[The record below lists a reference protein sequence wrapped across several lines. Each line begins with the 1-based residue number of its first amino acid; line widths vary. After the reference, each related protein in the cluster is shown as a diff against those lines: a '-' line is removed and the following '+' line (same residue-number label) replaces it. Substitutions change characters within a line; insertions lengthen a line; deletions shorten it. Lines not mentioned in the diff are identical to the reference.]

1 MVASD
6 TNWNR
11 TADTGVAMRLFR
23 RRRTEHADAVVTG
36 AGSGIGRAFA
46 VELGRRGGRV
56 VCSDIDAG
64 RAADTAALVDEA
76 GGKAIGARCDV
87 TAIDEVTAL
96 ATLAR
101 DWFGGAPTL
110 VINNAGIG
118 AGGPPV
124 GEFTLDDWQRT
135 LGVNLWGVINGC
147 HVFTPILRAAGR
159 GTVVNVASAAAFGA
173 APRMAAY
180 NVSKAGVLALS
191 ETMSAELAGTGV
203 GVTVLC
209 PTGVKT
215 GIMQADSP
223 MDETAERLGGLL
235 LRWTGRPPASI
246 AKTTLDA
253 VDRGDLYVVPQLE
266 AKVLW
271 QAKRWMP
278 ATYTRS
284 AGLLERVVR

>member
-1 MVASD
+1 
-6 TNWNR
+6 
-11 TADTGVAMRLFR
+11 MRLFR

>member
-1 MVASD
+1 
-6 TNWNR
+6 
-11 TADTGVAMRLFR
+11 MRLFPFGGP
-23 RRRTEHADAVVTG
+23 RRTTRADAVVTG

-56 VCSDIDAG
+56 LCSDLDTD
-64 RAADTAALVDEA
+64 RAAETAELVEEA
-76 GGKAIGARCDV
+76 GGKAIPARCDV
-87 TAIDEVTAL
+87 TAIEEVTAL
-96 ATLAR
+96 AEVAG
-101 DWFGGAPTL
+101 DWFGGPPAV

-124 GEFTLDDWQRT
+124 GEFSLADWQRT
-135 LGVNLWGVINGC
+135 LGVNLWGVIHGC
-147 HVFTPILRAAGR
+147 HVFAPLLRAAGR
-159 GTVVNVASAAAFGA
+159 GALVNVASAAAFGA

-191 ETMSAELAGTGV
+191 ETMAAELAGTGV
-203 GVTVLC
+203 SVTVLC

-223 MDETAERLGGLL
+223 IDETADRLGELL
-235 LRWTGRPPASI
+235 LRWTGRPPAAI
-246 AKTTLDA
+246 ARTTLDA

-278 ATYTRS
+278 TTYTRS

>member
-1 MVASD
+1 
-6 TNWNR
+6 
-11 TADTGVAMRLFR
+11 MRLFPFGG
-23 RRRTEHADAVVTG
+23 RRRTDGADAVVTG

-56 VCSDIDAG
+56 LCSDIEPERAEETVGLIEAAG
-64 RAADTAALVDEA
+64 S
-76 GGKAIGARCDV
+76 KAIGVRCDV
-87 TAIDEVTAL
+87 TAIDEVTELSTTAQ
-96 ATLAR
+96 

-118 AGGPPV
+118 AGGPVV
-124 GEFTLDDWQRT
+124 GEFTLADWQRT

-159 GTVVNVASAAAFGA
+159 GALVNVASAAAFGA

-215 GIMQADSP
+215 NIMRTDSP
-223 MDETAERLGGLL
+223 MDDTAERLGGLL
-235 LRWTGRPPASI
+235 LRWTGRAPSAI
-246 AKTTLDA
+246 ARTTLDA
-253 VDRGDLYVVPQLE
+253 VDRGDLYVVPQVE
-266 AKVLW
+266 AKLLW
-271 QAKRWMP
+271 QAKRLMP

>member
-1 MVASD
+1 
-6 TNWNR
+6 
-11 TADTGVAMRLFR
+11 MRLFR

-56 VCSDIDAG
+56 VCSDIDAD
-64 RAADTAALVDEA
+64 RAAETAVLLENA
-76 GGKAIGARCDV
+76 GGKAVGARCDV

-96 ATLAR
+96 ATLAQ
-101 DWFGGAPTL
+101 DWFGGAPSL
-110 VINNAGIG
+110 VANNAGIG

-124 GEFTLDDWQRT
+124 GEFTLDDWERT
-135 LGVNLWGVINGC
+135 LAVNLWGVINGC

-191 ETMSAELAGTGV
+191 ETMAAELAGTGV

-209 PTGVKT
+209 PTAVKT
-215 GIMQADSP
+215 GILRSDSP
-223 MDETAERLGGLL
+223 LDGTAERLGESL
-235 LRWTGRPPASI
+235 LRWTGRSPASI

-271 QAKRWMP
+271 QAKRLMP

>member
-1 MVASD
+1 
-6 TNWNR
+6 
-11 TADTGVAMRLFR
+11 MRLFPFGGH
-23 RRRTEHADAVVTG
+23 RRTTAADAVVTG

-46 VELGRRGGRV
+46 VELGRRGGRI
-56 VCSDIDAG
+56 VCSDIDPDRAG
-64 RAADTAALVDEA
+64 DTAELVEAA
-76 GGKAIGARCDV
+76 GGKAIGTRCDV
-87 TAIDEVTAL
+87 TVIDEVTRL
-96 ATLAR
+96 AATAQ
-101 DWFGGAPTL
+101 DWFGAPPT
-110 VINNAGIG
+110 VVVNNAGIG
-118 AGGPPV
+118 AGGPVV
-124 GEFTLDDWQRT
+124 GEFALDDWQRT
-135 LGVNLWGVINGC
+135 LGVNLWGVIHGC
-147 HVFTPILRAAGR
+147 HVFAPILRAAGR
-159 GTVVNVASAAAFGA
+159 GSLVNVASAAAFGA

-215 GIMQADSP
+215 DIMTADSP
-223 MDETAERLGGLL
+223 MDDTAERLGGLL
-235 LRWTGRPPASI
+235 LRWTGRAPAAI
-246 AKTTLDA
+246 ARTTLDA

-271 QAKRWMP
+271 QAKRWLP

>member
-1 MVASD
+1 
-6 TNWNR
+6 
-11 TADTGVAMRLFR
+11 MRLFR

-46 VELGRRGGRV
+46 VELGGRGGRV
-56 VCSDIDAG
+56 VCSDIDAD
-64 RAADTAALVDEA
+64 RAAETAVLVENA

-87 TAIDEVTAL
+87 TAIDAVTAL

-101 DWFGGAPTL
+101 DWFGDAPTL

-124 GEFTLDDWQRT
+124 GEFTLADWERT

-191 ETMSAELAGTGV
+191 ETMAAELSGTGV

-209 PTGVKT
+209 PTAVKT
-215 GIMQADSP
+215 GILQADSP
-223 MDETAERLGGLL
+223 LDATAERLGESL

-266 AKVLW
+266 AKALW

-278 ATYTRS
+278 TTYTRS
-284 AGLLERVVR
+284 AGLLNRVVR

>member
-1 MVASD
+1 
-6 TNWNR
+6 
-11 TADTGVAMRLFR
+11 MRLFR

-46 VELGRRGGRV
+46 VELGGRGARV
-56 VCSDIDAG
+56 VCSDIDAD
-64 RAADTAALVDEA
+64 RAAETAVLVENA
-76 GGKAIGARCDV
+76 GGKAVGARCDV

-96 ATLAR
+96 ATLAQ
-101 DWFGGAPTL
+101 DWFGGAPSL
-110 VINNAGIG
+110 VVNNAGIG

-124 GEFTLDDWQRT
+124 GEFTLDDWERT
-135 LGVNLWGVINGC
+135 LAVNLWGVINGC

-191 ETMSAELAGTGV
+191 ETMAAELAGTGV

-209 PTGVKT
+209 PTAVKT
-215 GIMQADSP
+215 GILRSDSP
-223 MDETAERLGGLL
+223 LDGTAERLGGSL
-235 LRWTGRPPASI
+235 LRWTGRAPASI

-271 QAKRWMP
+271 QAKRLMP

>member
-1 MVASD
+1 
-6 TNWNR
+6 
-11 TADTGVAMRLFR
+11 MRLFR

-56 VCSDIDAG
+56 VCSDIDAE
-64 RAADTAALVDEA
+64 RAAETAVLVENA
-76 GGKAIGARCDV
+76 GGKAVGARCDV

-96 ATLAR
+96 ATLAQ
-101 DWFGGAPTL
+101 DWFGDAPSL
-110 VINNAGIG
+110 VVNNAGIG

-124 GEFTLDDWQRT
+124 GEFTLDDWERT
-135 LGVNLWGVINGC
+135 LAVNLWGVINGC

-191 ETMSAELAGTGV
+191 ETMAAELAGTGV

-209 PTGVKT
+209 PTAVKT
-215 GIMQADSP
+215 GILRSDSP
-223 MDETAERLGGLL
+223 LDDTAERLGGSL
-235 LRWTGRPPASI
+235 LRWTGRSPASI

>member
-1 MVASD
+1 
-6 TNWNR
+6 
-11 TADTGVAMRLFR
+11 MRLFPFGGP
-23 RRRTEHADAVVTG
+23 RRTDRADAVVTG

-56 VCSDIDAG
+56 VCSDIDAE
-64 RAADTAALVDEA
+64 RAEETVELIEAA
-76 GGKAIGARCDV
+76 GGKAVDVRCDV
-87 TAIDEVTAL
+87 TVIDEVTELSGIAQ
-96 ATLAR
+96 

-118 AGGPPV
+118 AGGPVV
-124 GEFTLDDWQRT
+124 GEFSLTDWQRT

-159 GTVVNVASAAAFGA
+159 GALVNVASAAAFGA

-191 ETMSAELAGTGV
+191 ETMAAELAGTGV

-215 GIMQADSP
+215 NIMQADSP
-223 MDETAERLGGLL
+223 MDDTAERLGGLL
-235 LRWTGRPPASI
+235 LRWTGRAPAAI
-246 AKTTLDA
+246 ARTTLDA
-253 VDRGDLYVVPQLE
+253 VDRGDLYVVPQVE
-266 AKVLW
+266 AKLLW
-271 QAKRWMP
+271 QAKRLMP

>member
-1 MVASD
+1 
-6 TNWNR
+6 
-11 TADTGVAMRLFR
+11 MRLFPFGGH
-23 RRRTEHADAVVTG
+23 RRTTAADAVLTG

-46 VELGRRGGRV
+46 VELGRRSGRV
-56 VCSDIDAG
+56 VCSDIDLD
-64 RAADTAALVDEA
+64 RAAETVELVEAA
-76 GGKAIGARCDV
+76 GGKAIGTACDV
-87 TAIDEVTAL
+87 TAIADVQQLAATAQ
-96 ATLAR
+96 
-101 DWFGGAPTL
+101 DWFGGAPT
-110 VINNAGIG
+110 VVVNNAGIG
-118 AGGPPV
+118 AGGPAV
-124 GEFTLDDWQRT
+124 GDFALDDWQRT
-135 LGVNLWGVINGC
+135 LGVNLWGVIHGC
-147 HVFTPILRAAGR
+147 HVFAPILREAGR
-159 GTVVNVASAAAFGA
+159 GSLVNVASAAAFGA

-215 GIMQADSP
+215 NIMQADSP
-223 MDETAERLGGLL
+223 MDDTAERLGALL
-235 LRWTGRPPASI
+235 LRWTGRAPSAI
-246 AKTTLDA
+246 ARTTLDA
-253 VDRGDLYVVPQLE
+253 VDRGELYVVPQLE